1 MAVDRINSTSSSKR
15 RTSKDTWR
23 KYGAQRRKELVAK
36 DETQGGTRFEMSK
49 KCQIE
54 LYFRVAEKVGKNKQT
69 NKQSLQ
75 QYRIDSWV

>member
-1 MAVDRINSTSSSKR
+1 MVVDRANTNHDSTSSSKR

-23 KYGAQRRKELVAK
+23 IYGAQRRKELVAK

-54 LYFRVAEKVGKNKQT
+54 LYFRVAEKVCKTKC
-69 NKQSLQ
+69 
-75 QYRIDSWV
+75 IDLPP

>member
-1 MAVDRINSTSSSKR
+1 MAVDRMNSSSKR

-54 LYFRVAEKVGKNKQT
+54 LYFRVAEKVGNKQT
-69 NKQSLQ
+69 KNNDPYSHC
-75 QYRIDSWV
+75 RNIG

>member
-1 MAVDRINSTSSSKR
+1 MAVDRMNSSSKR

-54 LYFRVAEKVGKNKQT
+54 LYFRVAEKVGKKMIHT
-69 NKQSLQ
+69 VTAGISG
-75 QYRIDSWV
+75 